1 MHVLIYE
8 RVKTAQYLRFFK
20 RYRKRLL
27 FAGNMNVLGLLSIGL
42 TGYWYIMG
50 TRYTSTVHDGLLA
63 VMATAKLDDSM
74 YRVLEWFD
82 KKNRLVMYVTREF
95 GK

>member
-1 MHVLIYE
+1 MPVLIYE

-42 TGYWYIMG
+42 TGYWLIMG
-50 TRYTSTVHDGLLA
+50 TGYISTVHDGLLA
-63 VMATAKLDDSM
+63 VMTTAKMDDSM
-74 YRVLEWFD
+74 YKVLEWFE
-82 KKNRLVMYVTREF
+82 KKNQLVMYVTTEIRR
-95 GK
+95 